1 MKRLVIGMTAHVDS
15 GKTTLTG
22 ALLYNSGTIRK
33 LGRVDH
39 GDAFLDTHSIEKSRG
54 ITVFSKQA
62 VMSVGDAEFT
72 LLDTPGHVDFSA
84 ETERT
89 FSVLDAAILV
99 ISGTDGVQ
107 SHTETLWEL
116 LGKYGVPVI
125 IFVNKTDIT
134 QFGKDY
140 LLAELTHR
148 LDSAVTDFSCA
159 RESMNETAALC
170 SEKLMEE
177 YLSSG
182 SISDASIAE
191 AVMQRQVFPC
201 IFGSALKLKGID
213 ELIDLL
219 CRFTAEPAR
228 PEKFGARVYKI
239 SSDNGT
245 RLVHMKI
252 TGGSL
257 KVKSVIPC
265 GHDAVPEKA
274 DRIRVY
280 SGQKYK
286 TADEVFAGTLCAVEG
301 LPSAY
306 AGEGLGTE
314 RDAVTPFLE
323 PVLSYRVICPENAD
337 AHTVYSKL
345 KLLGEEDPALSV
357 SWNDR
362 LGEIKLNL
370 MGEIQLEILKTV
382 ISERFGFEVGFDE
395 GRIAYKETIAD
406 KAEGVGHY
414 EPLRHYAEVHLLLEP
429 LPQGSGLVFETNV
442 PEDRLA
448 INWQRLILTHLAEK
462 THRGVLTGSPIT
474 DMKITV
480 AGGRAHLK
488 HTEGGDFRQAT
499 YRAVRM
505 GLMNAESVLLEPYY
519 EFRIELP
526 GDCLGRAMT
535 DLQRIGADFCQPESA
550 GGNADI
556 SVIKGKAPIAAM
568 RGYQTE
574 VAGYSKG
581 RGRFSVSFCGYYPC
595 KNADDVIREIGYDPE
610 ADLDNSADSV
620 FCSHGAGF
628 LVKWSDVPQ
637 YMHLPS
643 VLAPVRDDYEP
654 EPVKQAGRPSASYD
668 EKELMAIFERTY
680 GKINRDPR
688 KAFVT
693 EKKKP
698 EREKEY
704 VYRPTV
710 TGDEYL
716 LVDGYN
722 IIFAWDELNSLAKD
736 NLDLARGT
744 LINAMCNYAGFTPYK
759 LILVFDAY
767 RVKGAVREIEEING
781 ITVIY
786 TKEAETADM
795 YIEKASHELGNKHRV
810 RVATSDRLEQI
821 IILGGGAYR
830 MSASEFHDEVMRAEK
845 EMRDL
850 IFENNSSNK
859 LK

>member
-1 MKRLVIGMTAHVDS
+1 MTAHVDS
-15 GKTTLTG
+15 GKTTLTE
-22 ALLYNSGTIRK
+22 ALLYKSGNIRK

-39 GDAFLDTHSIEKSRG
+39 GDAFLDTHEIEKSRG

-62 VMSVGDAEFT
+62 VMRLEDAEFT

-107 SHTETLWEL
+107 SHTGTLWEL
-116 LGKYGVPVI
+116 LGKYGVPVF
-125 IFVNKTDIT
+125 IFVNKTDIS
-134 QFGKDY
+134 QFGRDY
-140 LLAELTHR
+140 ILSELTSR
-148 LDSAVTDFSCA
+148 LSGSVIDFS
-159 RESMNETAALC
+159 REKTVIDENAALC
-170 SEKLMEE
+170 SEALMEE
-177 YLSSG
+177 YLASG
-182 SISDASIAE
+182 SISDGAISS
-191 AVMQRQVFPC
+191 AVMKRQIFPC

-213 ELIDLL
+213 ELIGLL
-219 CRFTAEPAR
+219 CRYSEEPER
-228 PEKFGARVYKI
+228 SEKFGARAYKI
-239 SSDNGT
+239 SSENGT

-257 KVKSVIPC
+257 KVKSVIAC
-265 GHDAVPEKA
+265 GHENTPEKA

-280 SGQKYK
+280 SGQKFK

-306 AGEGLGTE
+306 AGEGLGVE
-314 RDAVTPFLE
+314 RDAVRPFLE

-337 AHTVYSKL
+337 AHTVYAKL
-345 KLLGEEDPALSV
+345 KILGEEDPSLSV

-362 LGEIKLNL
+362 LGEIKLSL
-370 MGEIQLEILKTV
+370 MGEIQIEILRTV
-382 ISERFGFEVGFDE
+382 IRERFGFDVGFDE
-395 GRIAYKETIAD
+395 GKIAYKETIAG
-406 KAEGVGHY
+406 KVEGVGHY
-414 EPLRHYAEVHLLLEP
+414 EPLRHYAEVHLILET
-429 LPQGSGLVFETNV
+429 LPRGSGLVFETNV

-448 INWQRLILTHLAEK
+448 VNWQRLILTHLEEK

-480 AGGRAHLK
+480 AGGKAHLK

-519 EFRIELP
+519 DFRIELP
-526 GDCLGRAMT
+526 GEFVGRAMT
-535 DLQRIGADFCQPESA
+535 DLQRIGAEFGQPEALPDSE
-550 GGNADI
+550 DI

-568 RGYQTE
+568 RGYRTAA
-574 VAGYSKG
+574 AGYSKG
-581 RGRFSVSFCGYYPC
+581 RGKLSLTFCGYYPC
-595 KNADDVIREIGYDPE
+595 KDADTVIQDIGYDPE
-610 ADLDNSADSV
+610 ADTDEPADSV

-628 LVKWSDVPQ
+628 LVKWNEVPQ
-637 YMHLPS
+637 YMHIPS
-643 VLAPVRDDYEP
+643 VLEKTVPVEEQTVVRRRETAAP
-654 EPVKQAGRPSASYD
+654 SYD
-668 EKELMAIFERTY
+668 DKELMAIFERTY

-688 KAFVT
+688 NAMVT

-698 EREKEY
+698 FKEKEY
-704 VYRPTV
+704 VYKPAL

-722 IIFAWDELNSLAKD
+722 IIFAWDELNALAKE

-795 YIEKASHELGNKHRV
+795 YIEKASHELGKKHRV

-830 MSASEFHDEVMRAEK
+830 MSASEFHNEVMNAEK
-845 EMRDL
+845 EMRDI
-850 IFENNSSNK
+850 IFGNNSSNS

>member
-15 GKTTLTG
+15 GKTTLTE

-125 IFVNKTDIT
+125 IFVNKTDIS

-159 RESMNETAALC
+159 RESMNETVALC

-201 IFGSALKLKGID
+201 IFGSALKLKGIG

-414 EPLRHYAEVHLLLEP
+414 EPLRHYAEVHLVLEP

-519 EFRIELP
+519 DFRIELP
-526 GDCLGRAMT
+526 DEFVGRAMS
-535 DLQRIGADFCQPESA
+535 DLTRLGADFSQPEPSA
-550 GGNADI
+550 GNDGV
-556 SVIKGKAPIAAM
+556 SVIKGTAPISAM
-568 RGYQTE
+568 RGYQTD
-574 VAGYSKG
+574 VSGYTKG
-581 RGRFSVSFCGYYPC
+581 RGRVTLSFGGYFPC
-595 KNADDVIREIGYDPE
+595 KNADAVIEARQGAEMAEASLEEQAEEEAAPVEAVPE
-610 ADLDNSADSV
+610 A
-620 FCSHGAGF
+620 
-628 LVKWSDVPQ
+628 
-637 YMHLPS
+637 
-643 VLAPVRDDYEP
+643 
-654 EPVKQAGRPSASYD
+654 
-668 EKELMAIFERTY
+668 
-680 GKINRDPR
+680 
-688 KAFVT
+688 
-693 EKKKP
+693 
-698 EREKEY
+698 
-704 VYRPTV
+704 
-710 TGDEYL
+710 
-716 LVDGYN
+716 
-722 IIFAWDELNSLAKD
+722 
-736 NLDLARGT
+736 
-744 LINAMCNYAGFTPYK
+744 
-759 LILVFDAY
+759 
-767 RVKGAVREIEEING
+767 
-781 ITVIY
+781 
-786 TKEAETADM
+786 
-795 YIEKASHELGNKHRV
+795 
-810 RVATSDRLEQI
+810 
-821 IILGGGAYR
+821 
-830 MSASEFHDEVMRAEK
+830 
-845 EMRDL
+845 
-850 IFENNSSNK
+850 
-859 LK
+859 

>member
-1 MKRLVIGMTAHVDS
+1 MTAHVDS
-15 GKTTLTG
+15 GKTTLTE
-22 ALLYNSGTIRK
+22 ALLYKSGNIRK

-39 GDAFLDTHSIEKSRG
+39 GDAFLDTHEIEKSRG

-62 VMSVGDAEFT
+62 VMRLEDAEFT

-107 SHTETLWEL
+107 SHTGTLWEL
-116 LGKYGVPVI
+116 LGKYGVPVF
-125 IFVNKTDIT
+125 IFVNKTDIS
-134 QFGKDY
+134 QFGRDY
-140 LLAELTHR
+140 ILSELTSR
-148 LDSAVTDFSCA
+148 LSGAVIDFS
-159 RESMNETAALC
+159 REKTVIDENAALC
-170 SEKLMEE
+170 SEALMEE
-177 YLSSG
+177 YLASG
-182 SISDASIAE
+182 SISDGAISS
-191 AVMQRQVFPC
+191 AVMKRQIFPC
-201 IFGSALKLKGID
+201 IFGSGLKLKGID
-213 ELIDLL
+213 ELIGLL
-219 CRFTAEPAR
+219 CRYSEEPER
-228 PEKFGARVYKI
+228 SEKFGARVYKI
-239 SSDNGT
+239 SSENGT

-257 KVKSVIPC
+257 KVKSVIAC
-265 GHDAVPEKA
+265 GHENTPEKA

-280 SGQKYK
+280 SGQKFK

-306 AGEGLGTE
+306 AGEGLGVE
-314 RDAVTPFLE
+314 RDAVRPFLE

-337 AHTVYSKL
+337 AHTVYAKL
-345 KLLGEEDPALSV
+345 KILGEEDPSLSV

-362 LGEIKLNL
+362 LGEIKLSL
-370 MGEIQLEILKTV
+370 MGEIQLEILMTV
-382 ISERFGFEVGFDE
+382 IRERFGFDVGFDE
-395 GRIAYKETIAD
+395 GKIAYKETIAG
-406 KAEGVGHY
+406 KVEGVGHY
-414 EPLRHYAEVHLLLEP
+414 EPLRHYAEVHLILEP
-429 LPQGSGLVFETNV
+429 LPRGSGLVFETNV

-448 INWQRLILTHLAEK
+448 VNWQRLILTHLEEK

-480 AGGRAHLK
+480 AGGKAHLK

-519 EFRIELP
+519 DFRIELP
-526 GDCLGRAMT
+526 GEFVGRAMT
-535 DLQRIGADFCQPESA
+535 DLQRIGAEFGQPEALPDSE
-550 GGNADI
+550 DI

-568 RGYQTE
+568 RGYRTAA
-574 VAGYSKG
+574 AGYSKG
-581 RGRFSVSFCGYYPC
+581 RGKLSLTFCGYYPC
-595 KNADDVIREIGYDPE
+595 KDADTVIQDIGYDPE
-610 ADLDNSADSV
+610 ADTDEPADSV

-628 LVKWSDVPQ
+628 LVKWNEVPQ
-637 YMHLPS
+637 YMHIPS
-643 VLAPVRDDYEP
+643 VLEKTVPVEEQTVVRRRETAAP
-654 EPVKQAGRPSASYD
+654 SYD
-668 EKELMAIFERTY
+668 DKELMAIFERTY

-688 KAFVT
+688 NAMVT

-698 EREKEY
+698 VKEKEY
-704 VYRPTV
+704 VYKPAL

-722 IIFAWDELNSLAKD
+722 IIFAWDELNALAKE

-767 RVKGAVREIEEING
+767 RVKGAMREIEEING

-795 YIEKASHELGNKHRV
+795 YIEKASHELGKKHRV

-830 MSASEFHDEVMRAEK
+830 MSASEFHNEVMNAEK
-845 EMRDL
+845 EMRDI
-850 IFENNSSNK
+850 IFGNNSSNS